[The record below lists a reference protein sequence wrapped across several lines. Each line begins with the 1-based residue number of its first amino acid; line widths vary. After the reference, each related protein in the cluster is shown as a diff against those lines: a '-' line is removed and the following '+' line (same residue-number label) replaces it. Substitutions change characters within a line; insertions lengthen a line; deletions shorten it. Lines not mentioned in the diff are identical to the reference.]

1 MKKAAVINDISGFGK
16 CSLTAAVPIFSAL
29 GVQCCPLVTAVL
41 SNQTGYPSYHCT
53 DMTDELEASL
63 SEWRKLGYKFDS
75 VMTGYITSAR
85 QADIII
91 EAVRDF
97 RKDGSLIVVDP
108 VMADD
113 GKLYATYSKEL
124 CQRVVRLAS
133 LADIITPNLTEL
145 CILTRTSY
153 RQLTESKDSE
163 NYLGIIGR
171 CAQSLISDTLGTVIV
186 TGIKTGNT
194 ICNVIATKSGY
205 NSVRSEV
212 CGGSYSGTGDIFSSI
227 VCAEVTKGMS
237 VDYAVN
243 TACRLIE
250 KALRDTVREGTD
262 RNDGIN
268 FEKYLGLLINE

>member
-63 SEWRKLGYKFDS
+63 SEWRKLGYKFES
-75 VMTGYITSAR
+75 VLTGYITSAR

-91 EAVRDF
+91 DAVRDF

-124 CQRVVRLAS
+124 CQRVVKLAS

-171 CAQSLISDTLGTVIV
+171 CAQSLIGETLGTVIV

-194 ICNVIATKSGY
+194 ICNVIATKNGCST
-205 NSVRSEV
+205 VRSEI
-212 CGGSYSGTGDIFSSI
+212 CGGSYSGTGDIFSSV

>member
-75 VMTGYITSAR
+75 VLTGYITSAR

-124 CQRVVRLAS
+124 CQRVVKLAS

-145 CILTRTSY
+145 CILTRTIY

-163 NYLGIIGR
+163 NYLGIIAK
-171 CAQSLISDTLGTVIV
+171 CAQSLISETLGTVIV